1 MFKHLHGK
9 KLCVIAL
16 KKFYKHV
23 VYDSITERFFVHQES
38 WSRTL
43 DQTFLAFFLSFNK
56 TVYNTSISCCFVLL
70 ILVLYKDIKHMFRS
84 LKLTINLFNF

>member
-23 VYDSITERFFVHQES
+23 VYDSITERFFRAPGVLVQYL
-38 WSRTL
+38 RPN
-43 DQTFLAFFLSFNK
+43 FFSFFFCR
-56 TVYNTSISCCFVLL
+56 SIKQYIIRVLVV
-70 ILVLYKDIKHMFRS
+70 VLYY
-84 LKLTINLFNF
+84 